1 MRLVLAVLL
10 AACGSSKSASYPKDM
25 GGCKPF
31 DQGGKSYYLC
41 ERAGG
46 GLDAVP
52 TEPPW
57 QTESERLK
65 EAEDARERSERD
77 AHDAEKMASEA
88 VDRYEKLQHD
98 LDELENKVN
107 AAVDSVVAAQNEA
120 DRASAKAK
128 LEQLRKERAEQ
139 DARLAAA
146 KAAAQK
152 AARMRGQKI
161 SKECQD
167 NPLAKGCI

>member
-1 MRLVLAVLL
+1 MRLVFAVLL
-10 AACGSSKSASYPKDM
+10 AACGGPKSASSDM

-57 QTESERLK
+57 QTESERVK
-65 EAEDARERSERD
+65 EAEDARERAEHEAGD
-77 AHDAEKMASEA
+77 AMKTAREA
-88 VDRYEKLQHD
+88 VELVEKLQHE
-98 LDELENKVN
+98 LDELDKRVTT
-107 AAVDSVVAAQNEA
+107 AVDSVVAAQNDA

-128 LEQLRKERAEQ
+128 LEQLRREKAEM
-139 DARLAAA
+139 DAKLAAA
-146 KAAAQK
+146 RAEAQK
-152 AARMRGQKI
+152 AARKRGPKI
-161 SKECQD
+161 SKECED
-167 NPLAKGCI
+167 NPLAKGCM